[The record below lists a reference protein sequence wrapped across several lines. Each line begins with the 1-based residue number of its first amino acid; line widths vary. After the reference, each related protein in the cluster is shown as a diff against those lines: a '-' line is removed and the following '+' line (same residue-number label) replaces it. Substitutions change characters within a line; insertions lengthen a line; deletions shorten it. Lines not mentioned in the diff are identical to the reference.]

1 VTPGPGHRKCTAY
14 LWPGPGGAPLALPLT
29 EGLGVTAGAET
40 VVSSFTCCDEDIASL
55 ALMSKTLEPRSME

>member
-29 EGLGVTAGAET
+29 EGLGGTHATCASGTRISTDSYGTET
-40 VVSSFTCCDEDIASL
+40 
-55 ALMSKTLEPRSME
+55 